1 LTVIL
6 AALMFAQTPD
16 IRDLMK
22 DVQAHQAK
30 LDEIRDNYTFHQTST
45 VEELDGSGK
54 VVKSTTSE
62 SEVFFV
68 NGWRVSRLVKRD
80 GKPVPE
86 EDVTKKVTARA
97 KKPPPKRG
105 PGLLAQ
111 ILAVA
116 VISNPR
122 RTTMNG
128 RAALAYDFKG
138 NPKAES
144 HGLAQD
150 ALKKMAGA
158 IWFDE
163 AEHQIIRAEIE
174 FFENFRIGGGLL
186 ANVQKGSRV
195 DIEQAPIGDGIWMQ
209 SATDQHLGLRVVFK
223 GVRQNVRTRSFD
235 FRKFDVGMTQSIGSP
250 K

>member
-1 LTVIL
+1 MSLIFAV
-6 AALMFAQTPD
+6 LMWAQMPD
-16 IRDLMK
+16 IHDLLK

-30 LDEIRDNYTFHQTST
+30 LDQIRDNYTFHQTST
-45 VEELDGSGK
+45 TEELDGPGR
-54 VVKSTTSE
+54 VVKSTTTE

-68 NGWRVSRLVKRD
+68 NGWRVSRVVKKE
-80 GKPVPE
+80 GKAVAE
-86 EDVTKKVTARA
+86 EDVTKKVAALA
-97 KKPPPKRG
+97 KKAPLKRG
-105 PGLLAQ
+105 PGLLTQ

-116 VISNPR
+116 AISNPR
-122 RTTMNG
+122 HTTING
-128 RAALAYDFKG
+128 RAALAYDFRG

-150 ALKKMAGA
+150 ALKKTAGA

-195 DIEQAPIGDGIWMQ
+195 DVEQAPIGDGIWMQ
-209 SATDQHLGLRVVFK
+209 SATDQHFGLRVVFK

-235 FRKFDVGMTQSIGSP
+235 FRKFDVGMTQSIGPP